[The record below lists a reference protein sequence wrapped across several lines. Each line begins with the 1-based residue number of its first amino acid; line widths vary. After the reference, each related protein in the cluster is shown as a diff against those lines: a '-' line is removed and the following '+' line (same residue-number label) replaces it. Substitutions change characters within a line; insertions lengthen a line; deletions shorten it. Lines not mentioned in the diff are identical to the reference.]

1 MVTTKNVDE
10 KIGITKLP
18 KDSPLRQQKLKAW
31 QPIPTL
37 YTVIPFTFFIGII
50 FIPLGG
56 ILLNESI
63 NVKEIIIDYTDCLNN
78 LICEKNFFLNDDF
91 NGDVYFFYQLGNY
104 YQNVRRYQKSLN
116 EYQLIGSNIYD
127 VSGCDSYSRENE
139 NDPTSRVIYPCGAIA
154 NSMFSDKFELIYKYR
169 EQPNLLWPSIDIT
182 VPWTYKGL
190 LIEGDR
196 VRLFKNPPYNPSS
209 SLCEV
214 LSNTVRPKK
223 WTVDVCMLDVTNPQ
237 NNGVQNF
244 DFIIWMTT
252 AGLNNFRKP
261 YRKLLRTI
269 PQLSSGLPRGEY
281 VLKITN
287 NYDVLSFN
295 GTKQFAISTTSWIGG
310 KNSFFGIAFLTVAGI
325 CIFLGSVLLII
336 HYKFGHS
343 LEEIGNIDN
352 M

>member
-1 MVTTKNVDE
+1 MIIKKDFDDKNNIS
-10 KIGITKLP
+10 KIP
-18 KDSPLRQQKLKAW
+18 KDSPIRQQKLKAW

-56 ILLNESI
+56 ILLKESI
-63 NVKEIIIDYTDCLNN
+63 NIKELIIDYTDCFNN
-78 LICEKNFFLNDDF
+78 LICEKKFFLEDDF
-91 NGDVYFFYQLGNY
+91 NGDVYFFYQL
-104 YQNVRRYQKSLN
+104 
-116 EYQLIGSNIYD
+116 GSNIYD

-139 NDPTSRVIYPCGAIA
+139 NDPNSKVIYPCGAIA
-154 NSMFSDKFELIYKYR
+154 NSMFNDKFELVYKYR
-169 EQPNLLWPSIDIT
+169 EQPNPLWPSYDIT

-196 VRLFKNPPYNPSS
+196 VRLFKNPHYASTS
-209 SLCEV
+209 SLCEA

-223 WTVDVCMLDVTNPQ
+223 WNVDVCMLDVTNSQ

-252 AGLNNFRKP
+252 AGFNNFRKP

-281 VLKITN
+281 VLKVTN

-295 GTKQFAISTTSWIGG
+295 GTKQFVISTTSWIGG
-310 KNSFFGIAFLTVAGI
+310 KNPFFGIAFLTVAGI
-325 CIFLGSVLLII
+325 CIFFGSVLLII

-343 LEEIGNIDN
+343 LEEIGNLDN